1 MFNKMKINKAKLD
14 HLEPLENELTQTATP
29 NQSLPME
36 EATPNEPTKDTS
48 AESSTASMENEPTH
62 FDDLIGAA
70 PEDIDEEGV
79 PINQGMI
86 DVQAF
91 HALFCV
97 SFNTASAVT
106 KLKSLSV
113 DAADE
118 ACINCTRALYET
130 IADVPMLRFML
141 MPNGKWMER
150 AVAIGMFTVPM
161 AMGVSN
167 ELAARNVKAE
177 TEQSKENPQP
187 SATQSFKSMKEMAS
201 EQGIS

>member
-1 MFNKMKINKAKLD
+1 MFNKMKINKAKSD
-14 HLEPLENELTQTATP
+14 HLEPLENELTKTETP

-36 EATPNEPTKDTS
+36 EGTPNEPIQDTS
-48 AESSTASMENEPTH
+48 AESSKVSTESEPTH
-62 FDDLIGAA
+62 FDDLIGASSG
-70 PEDIDEEGV
+70 DGGDEN
-79 PINQGMI
+79 PPNQGMI

-106 KLKSLSV
+106 KLKSLAV

-141 MPNGKWMER
+141 MPNGKWAER

-167 ELAARNVKAE
+167 ELASRNVKAK

-187 SATQSFKSMKEMAS
+187 SATQNFKSMKEMAS
-201 EQGIS
+201 EQGLS